1 MKFLYGKLY
10 KKYFPIKST
19 SIFYEMDEKDC
30 GILTRWIKNIES
42 DISCW
47 NMESQMKAVRQGA
60 DLCRQIKLTYPKP
73 IENLYLLLKNKQFSR
88 LDEED
93 LEFINDVLY
102 RHKYNSVISSFI
114 FPTNK
119 RINKN

>member
-10 KKYFPIKST
+10 KKYFPIKSA
-19 SIFYEMDEKDC
+19 SIFYEMDEREFDVL
-30 GILTRWIKNIES
+30 IRWIKNIER
-42 DISCW
+42 DISSW
-47 NMESQMKAVRQGA
+47 NMEAQMRAMKQGA
-60 DLCRQIKLTYPKP
+60 CLYRRVKLTYSKS
-73 IENLYLLLKNKQFSR
+73 IKNLYLLLKNKQFSR

-102 RHKYNSVISSFI
+102 RHKYNSIFSCFL

-119 RINKN
+119 RVN